1 MSLSSDGRD
10 GKARLGKAVRAIIE
24 LSQQS
29 RHDSVMIRNE
39 VFHFWYARPVSLP
52 MEDSGKPCH
61 STEVNFNIAETEM
74 LRFVEYS
81 ILLR

>member
-1 MSLSSDGRD
+1 MDAT
-10 GKARLGKAVRAIIE
+10 ARQGLVRLFGQFIE

-29 RHDSVMIRNE
+29 RHDSVMMIRNE

>member
-1 MSLSSDGRD
+1 MDAT
-10 GKARLGKAVRAIIE
+10 ARQGLVRLFGQFIE

-61 STEVNFNIAETEM
+61 STEVNFSIAETEM

-81 ILLR
+81 IQLR